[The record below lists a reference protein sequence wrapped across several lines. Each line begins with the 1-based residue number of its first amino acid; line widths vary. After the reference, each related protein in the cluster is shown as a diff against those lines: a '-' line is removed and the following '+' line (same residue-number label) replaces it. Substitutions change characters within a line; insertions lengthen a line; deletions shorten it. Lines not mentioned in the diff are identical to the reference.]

1 MEKTIIIIFLSCLIC
16 VLTAVCL
23 MLAEQVRRERERA
36 RKEVTETKTQFLSR
50 VSNDIKTPM
59 NVIIG
64 AAALGMEEM
73 DDAEK
78 MWEYLARVHTAAR
91 FLMGILND
99 LVDMSKIQTGKFRL
113 HMRAVAF
120 GAFMEE
126 IRMMIEPQCRKKQI
140 AFRMPQED
148 ISISLMADPVRFP
161 QIFLN
166 LLNNAVK
173 FTPKGGEVQFRVCN
187 YATHNNLFSAD
198 YVVKDTGIGMSE
210 EFQKLLFEPFT
221 QAGEVIAEQQNGA
234 GLGLAITR
242 NIVDLMGGTI
252 EVRSELGAGTE
263 IKVHLDVE
271 LAIIQ
276 PDGKG
281 RLQGSVSRAVL
292 KGKRVLLVEDHPMNV
307 EISRHILEKQKME
320 VESAESGREALALF
334 GRAGAHY
341 FDIILMDICMPEMD
355 GLETAGK
362 IRRMQQADAQLIP
375 IIAMSASDAPE
386 DVDACREA
394 GMNAHIAKPVEPKEL
409 YRVLCEY
416 LEQPV

>member
-221 QAGEVIAEQQNGA
+221 QAG
-234 GLGLAITR
+234 
-242 NIVDLMGGTI
+242 
-252 EVRSELGAGTE
+252 
-263 IKVHLDVE
+263 
-271 LAIIQ
+271 
-276 PDGKG
+276 
-281 RLQGSVSRAVL
+281 
-292 KGKRVLLVEDHPMNV
+292 
-307 EISRHILEKQKME
+307 
-320 VESAESGREALALF
+320 
-334 GRAGAHY
+334 
-341 FDIILMDICMPEMD
+341 
-355 GLETAGK
+355 
-362 IRRMQQADAQLIP
+362 
-375 IIAMSASDAPE
+375 
-386 DVDACREA
+386 
-394 GMNAHIAKPVEPKEL
+394 
-409 YRVLCEY
+409 Y
-416 LEQPV
+416 L